1 LILALSDDSAHVPA
15 WQTGAAGEEEFGQRL
30 SGLASPSLKVLHDRK
45 LPRSSANIDHLV
57 VTSEA
62 VWVLDA
68 KRYKGKVETRG
79 HGLFSRRPPDLYVG
93 GRNQMKL
100 VDGVQRQVDAVRGVL
115 TPFAVERGIP
125 QPPVRAA
132 LVFVEGEFGLLPSP
146 LTLDGVWIG
155 WGRSIRKRLRQESTG
170 RLPVADL
177 AKRLARELRAG

>member
-1 LILALSDDSAHVPA
+1 LILALSDDPAHVPA

>member
-1 LILALSDDSAHVPA
+1 MRQA
-15 WQTGAAGEEEFGQRL
+15 TGHP
-30 SGLASPSLKVLHDRK
+30 SGATEKGD
-45 LPRSSANIDHLV
+45 
-57 VTSEA
+57 VTSQA
-62 VWVLDA
+62 VRTMRL
-68 KRYKGKVETRG
+68 RYPARCAEC
-79 HGLFSRRPPDLYVG
+79 RRPVER
-93 GRNQMKL
+93 GRWRTTCPRARRSGARRVDREASTWKL
-100 VDGVQRQVDAVRGVL
+100 RPNVL